1 MTLYAVIPEDEP
13 VDGKKKPTP
22 AEFGGL
28 KRVKRPTAIRT
39 ITLGEMS
46 VSPAAQREFREYKGR
61 AILDKFDESKIGIF
75 TVSHRDG
82 RYWIVDG
89 QHRRWA
95 LSEYI
100 GEGWEDWQIEV
111 LCHFDLTERD
121 EADLFLVLNDHLA
134 VSALDSFKVAVT
146 AERSTES
153 DIDRIVRSLGL
164 RVGGSI
170 REGSITAVTALEKV
184 YQSGGPRLL
193 VRTLYVIREAW
204 DGTGFEAAMVE
215 GLGKFIAR
223 YDGRYDEDR
232 LIKKLSALKGG
243 MKALGQLAYVIR
255 EKANVSKREAFAA
268 ATTDI
273 YNKGLRGP
281 ASLGSWFKDGSL

>member
-1 MTLYAVIPEDEP
+1 MSLHAVATEPESE
-13 VDGKKKPTP
+13 VKTPTP
-22 AEFGGL
+22 AAFTGL

-61 AILDKFDESKIGIF
+61 EILDSFDESKIGIF

-82 RYWIVDG
+82 RYWIIDG

-95 LSEYI
+95 LSEFI
-100 GEGWEDWQIEV
+100 GEGWEDWEIEV

-121 EADLFLVLNDHLA
+121 EADLFLVLNNHLA
-134 VSALDSFKVAVT
+134 VSALDAFKVAVT

-170 REGSITAVTALEKV
+170 RENSITAVTALEKV
-184 YQSGGPRLL
+184 YQAGGPRLL
-193 VRTLYVIREAW
+193 VRTLHVIREAW
-204 DGTGFEAAMVE
+204 GGTGFEAAMIE
-215 GLGKFIAR
+215 GLAKFIAR
-223 YDGRYDEDR
+223 YDGRYNEDS
-232 LIKKLSALKGG
+232 LTKKLSKLTGG
-243 MKALGQLAYVIR
+243 MKALGQQAYVIR
-255 EKANVSKREAFAA
+255 ERTGASKRESFAA
-268 ATTDI
+268 AITEI
-273 YNKGLRGP
+273 YNKGLRGQ
-281 ASLGSWFKDGSL
+281 ASLGSWWKDGSL